1 MLHVSIID
9 FFLVL
14 VFLCWGSF
22 LNMLGYRLVHD
33 CSIFAKRSQCP
44 RCNTTIAWY
53 DNIPVI
59 SWILLCAQCRACKQ
73 SISALYPCIEL
84 LTAITLYAVYALVE
98 PQFFVAYFMFVS
110 ALIITIR
117 SDLET
122 MLISR
127 FVSLYAMPIGFL
139 CSWLDMLPINI
150 TESVIGALFGY
161 GLFWSIATGFYYV
174 TGKHGLGQGDI
185 DLMTFIG
192 SFTGIIGCWAT
203 MLIGS
208 IVGSLVGIVTLLCT
222 RQGLQTRIPFGPF
235 LALGAI
241 CYILFRINIR
251 ILLIGYR

>member
-1 MLHVSIID
+1 MLDSSIITL
-9 FFLVL
+9 FFIPLA
-14 VFLCWGSF
+14 LCWGSF

-33 CSIFAKRSQCP
+33 RSILAKRSQCP
-44 RCNTTIAWY
+44 RCNTIIAWY

-59 SWILLCAQCRACKQ
+59 SWLLLRGRCRQCKKP
-73 SISALYPCIEL
+73 ISLLYPLIEL
-84 LTAITLYAVYALVE
+84 LTLVVLYAVYTCVDH
-98 PQFFVAYFMFVS
+98 QFFVAYFLFAS

-127 FVSLYAMPIGFL
+127 FVSLYAVPVGIVCGAFGLLPIGPV
-139 CSWLDMLPINI
+139 D
-150 TESVIGALFGY
+150 SVTGALFGY
-161 GLFWSIATGFYYV
+161 GLFWCIATAFYHF

-185 DLMTFIG
+185 DLLAFIG

-208 IVGSLVGIVTLLCT
+208 IAGSVVGIVALLCT
-222 RQGLQTRIPFGPF
+222 KQGLQTRIPFGPF

-241 CYILFRINIR
+241 YYILVQQKIHA
-251 ILLIGYR
+251 LLLGF